1 MSKLWLEACWGLPV
15 LRIPAP
21 PPFVKINIKE
31 INQIMEEKRKH
42 PATVAEMAL
51 RNIKPD
57 TPLHELM
64 DVVKDALETY
74 GYKDEPKEEQQSVKE
89 FYEDGEICVCRQG
102 VRELYIFINRGKLPV
117 KEHYDNRNI
126 DKYAHLERTNV
137 ITIPY
142 AVFAKDG
149 LLFIPGGSFYVRSAT
164 PEEKQ
169 LLLDELENAGY
180 QWDEEHKKVVK
191 QRWKPGPRETYYRP
205 FSSGTDPAPFLTS
218 GCVWM
223 NYEIDQKTYGLGW
236 VFQTKEECDAFC
248 QKLNEAIQNVKRE

>member
-1 MSKLWLEACWGLPV
+1 MSKLWLEVCLGLPA
-15 LRIPAP
+15 LKIPAP
-21 PPFVKINIKE
+21 PPFVRINFKE

-74 GYKDEPKEEQQSVKE
+74 GYKDEPTKEQQNVKE
-89 FYEDGEICVCRQG
+89 FYEDGEICVCYQG
-102 VRELYIFINRGKLPV
+102 IRELYIFINRGKLPV

-137 ITIPY
+137 ISIPY
-142 AVFAKDG
+142 AVFAKEG

-169 LLLDELENAGY
+169 FLLDELENAGY
-180 QWDEEHKKVVK
+180 QWDEENKKVVK
-191 QRWKPGPRETYYRP
+191 RRWKPEHRETYYRP
-205 FSSGTDPAPFLTS
+205 LSSGSDPEPFSASDTI
-218 GCVWM
+218 WM
-223 NYEIDQKTYGLGW
+223 NYKIDKEMYEHGW

-248 QKLNEAIQNVKRE
+248 QKLNKAIQNVKRE

>member
-1 MSKLWLEACWGLPV
+1 
-15 LRIPAP
+15 
-21 PPFVKINIKE
+21 
-31 INQIMEEKRKH
+31 MEEKRKH
-42 PATVAEMAL
+42 PAIVAEMDL
-51 RNIKPD
+51 RNIKTD

-64 DVVKDALETY
+64 DVVKDTLETY
-74 GYKDEPKEEQQSVKE
+74 GYKDEPKVEPQKFKE
-89 FYEDGEICVCRQG
+89 FYEDGEICVCHQG

-126 DKYAHLERTNV
+126 DKYAHLERANV

-142 AVFAKDG
+142 SVFAKDG

-191 QRWKPGPRETYYRP
+191 RRWEPGPREIYYRP
-205 FSSGTDPAPFLTS
+205 LSTAPDPEPYLPNTQIWMDYNTDKK
-218 GCVWM
+218 M
-223 NYEIDQKTYGLGW
+223 YEHGW
-236 VFQTKEECDAFC
+236 VFQTEEECEAFC
-248 QKLNEAIQNVKRE
+248 QKLNKAIQNVKRE

>member
-1 MSKLWLEACWGLPV
+1 MSKLWFEACWGLPV

-21 PPFVKINIKE
+21 PPFVKINFKE

-89 FYEDGEICVCRQG
+89 FYEDGEICVCHQG

-142 AVFAKDG
+142 AVFAKEE
-149 LLFIPGGSFYVRSAT
+149 LLFIPDGSFYVRSAT

-205 FSSGTDPAPFLTS
+205 LSSGTDPAPFLTS
-218 GCVWM
+218 GSIWM
-223 NYEIDQKTYGLGW
+223 NYEIDQKTYEQGW
-236 VFQTKEECDAFC
+236 IFQTKEECDAFC

>member
-1 MSKLWLEACWGLPV
+1 MSKLWLEACWGLPA
-15 LRIPAP
+15 LKIPTP
-21 PPFVKINIKE
+21 PPFVKINFKE

-74 GYKDEPKEEQQSVKE
+74 GYKDEPKEETQSVKE
-89 FYEDGEICVCRQG
+89 FYEDGEFCVCHQG

-191 QRWKPGPRETYYRP
+191 RRWKPGPRETYYRP
-205 FSSGTDPAPFLTS
+205 FSTGSDPEPYLTTTQA
-218 GCVWM
+218 WM
-223 NYEIDQKTYGLGW
+223 NYEIDKITYERDWL
-236 VFQTKEECDAFC
+236 FQTKEECDAFC

>member
-1 MSKLWLEACWGLPV
+1 MTTLGLAF
-15 LRIPAP
+15 LKMLALKTPAP
-21 PPFVKINIKE
+21 PPFVKINFKE

-51 RNIKPD
+51 RNINPD
-57 TPLHELM
+57 TQLHELTAI
-64 DVVKDALETY
+64 VKDALETY
-74 GYKDEPKEEQQSVKE
+74 GYKDEPKEEPQKFKE

-142 AVFAKDG
+142 AVFVKDG
-149 LLFIPGGSFYVRSAT
+149 LLFIPGGSFYVRSGT

-191 QRWKPGPRETYYRP
+191 RRWKPKSGEKYYVPYFSVTSVMR
-205 FSSGTDPAPFLTS
+205 FSSSSTSWDDVGTDES
-218 GCVWM
+218 Y
-223 NYEIDQKTYGLGW
+223 YEKDL